1 MKLAIID
8 IGSNSVRLLL
18 ATYENK
24 IWHYE
29 PKQLWTTRLGERNT
43 DGTLRAESMEASY
56 QAFRDI
62 KKLAD
67 QYGAEYCFGFATS
80 AVREAAN
87 GLEFMER
94 ISEYCPME
102 WRILSG
108 DEEAIY
114 GFNGA
119 LGDQLNDGRHYTTID
134 IGGGSIELALGN
146 KDGVYWS
153 RSYPVG
159 AVRLQS
165 MSDEGPQR
173 VWEETQFLWDPMMI
187 EGEFGEFIGIGGT
200 LTTLAA
206 IDLKLEDY
214 DGTKVQGHKLSRETV
229 EGIIMRLRYMSR
241 EERLQVK
248 GLPAGR
254 ADIIVAGAEI
264 LTSFMDA
271 YEVPHVFV
279 SDQDGMEAMARE
291 CESTHSKS

>member
-18 ATYENK
+18 ATYENNE
-24 IWHYE
+24 WRYE
-29 PKQLWTTRLGERNT
+29 PKQLWTTRLGQRNT

-56 QAFRDI
+56 QAFTDI
-62 KKLAD
+62 KKIANE
-67 QYGAEYCFGFATS
+67 YGADYYFGFATS

-87 GLEFMER
+87 GLAFMER
-94 ISEYCPME
+94 INKYCPMK

-108 DEEAIY
+108 DEEAMY
-114 GFNGA
+114 GFYGA
-119 LGDQLNDGRHYTTID
+119 LGNQLEDGRHYTTID
-134 IGGGSIELALGN
+134 IGGGSTELALGN
-146 KDGVYWS
+146 KNGVYWS

-165 MSDEGPQR
+165 ISDEGPQR
-173 VWEETQFLWDPMMI
+173 VWEETRFLWEPMMI

-206 IDLKLEDY
+206 IDLGLDHY

-229 EGIIMRLRYMSR
+229 EGIIMKLRYMSR
-241 EERLQVK
+241 DERLQVK

-264 LTSFMDA
+264 LTSFMDS

-291 CESTHSKS
+291 CESTYSNR

>member
-102 WRILSG
+102 WR
-108 DEEAIY
+108 Y
-114 GFNGA
+114 
-119 LGDQLNDGRHYTTID
+119 R
-134 IGGGSIELALGN
+134 
-146 KDGVYWS
+146 W
-153 RSYPVG
+153 R
-159 AVRLQS
+159 
-165 MSDEGPQR
+165 
-173 VWEETQFLWDPMMI
+173 
-187 EGEFGEFIGIGGT
+187 
-200 LTTLAA
+200 
-206 IDLKLEDY
+206 
-214 DGTKVQGHKLSRETV
+214 
-229 EGIIMRLRYMSR
+229 
-241 EERLQVK
+241 
-248 GLPAGR
+248 
-254 ADIIVAGAEI
+254 
-264 LTSFMDA
+264 
-271 YEVPHVFV
+271 
-279 SDQDGMEAMARE
+279 
-291 CESTHSKS
+291 